1 MKVTLNVLQEIL
13 TGLKDSG
20 AVLHYSF
27 KHIVLLSTYM

>member
-20 AVLHYSF
+20 ARLHYSF
-27 KHIVLLSTYM
+27 KDIVLLSPNM